1 MELSGFDNDY
11 DIYQWIIFQT
21 LSNYQCTYSP
31 SPSRYIPTL
40 IILQKNYVHHFLYSP
55 VEEALNNICTTDL
68 SYYYKSGL

>member
-21 LSNYQCTYSP
+21 LSNYKCTYSP

-40 IILQKNYVHHFLYSP
+40 IILQKNYTIFFIPL
-55 VEEALNNICTTDL
+55 
-68 SYYYKSGL
+68 

>member
-40 IILQKNYVHHFLYSP
+40 IILQKNYAIFFIRL
-55 VEEALNNICTTDL
+55 
-68 SYYYKSGL
+68 

>member
-11 DIYQWIIFQT
+11 NIYQWIIFQT

-40 IILQKNYVHHFLYSP
+40 IILQKNYTIFFYSP